1 MIRTSNPLTKQ
12 ATTMSDLQKLTLG
25 KLLVKLEQLKK
36 ALSLLNK
43 LSASAYKTMTK
54 SRVFGN
60 MNKVRALIAKK
71 LKGI

>member
-1 MIRTSNPLTKQ
+1 
-12 ATTMSDLQKLTLG
+12 MSDLKQLTLG

-71 LKGI
+71 LKGV